1 MSQSNDGRKAFVANV
16 NIGRA
21 IRVKIG
27 ATAGEVEIAGANE
40 LGIGTTTESADA
52 AFFVNV
58 RLDNWSVEGTAGAAI
73 AEGAEL
79 ESGANGKIITKAAG
93 VRIGIALEA
102 AAADG
107 ARFEYMPAETR

>member
-16 NIGRA
+16 AIARA
-21 IRVKIG
+21 LRVKIG
-27 ATAGEVEIAGANE
+27 ATAGEVEIAGADE
-40 LGIGTTTESADA
+40 LGIGSATESADA
-52 AFFVNV
+52 GRFVNV
-58 RLDNWSVEGTAGAAI
+58 RLDNWSVEGIAGAAI

-79 ESGANGKIITKAAG
+79 ESAAVGKIITKAAG

-107 ARFEYMPAETR
+107 DRFEYMPAETR

>member
-16 NIGRA
+16 AIGRA

-27 ATAGEVEIAGANE
+27 STAGEVEIAGADE
-40 LGIGTTTESADA
+40 LGIGSTTESADA
-52 AFFVNV
+52 GAFVNV

-73 AEGAEL
+73 SEGDEL
-79 ESGANGKIITKAAG
+79 ESAAVGKVITKSAG
-93 VRIGIALEA
+93 VRIGIALQD

-107 ARFEYMPAETR
+107 DRFEYMPAETR